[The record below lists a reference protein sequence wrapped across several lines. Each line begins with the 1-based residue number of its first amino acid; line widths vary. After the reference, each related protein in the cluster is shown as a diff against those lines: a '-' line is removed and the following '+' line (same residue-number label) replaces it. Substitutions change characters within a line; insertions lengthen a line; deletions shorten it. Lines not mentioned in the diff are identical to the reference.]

1 MKTVLRLR
9 RVVVGYEEP
18 VFVINVVCKL
28 MNMQE
33 WTLRMLDKNKIVCPR
48 KSKGRTRLYSHH
60 DLDRL
65 RYIQE
70 LMKKNDLDIRGLKV
84 LQKASLLIIR

>member
-1 MKTVLRLR
+1 MKTVVRVR

-28 MNMQE
+28 MNIQE
-33 WTLRMLDKNKIVCPR
+33 WTLRMLDKNRIVCPH

-84 LQKASLLIIR
+84 LQKASLLLVR